1 MKWHNRTLRE
11 MTSIKKRPVI
21 QVCRKNTVR
30 VGGSCSCKD
39 PEVRPVCCPEETAE
53 WLKAL
58 GRSRQAGHTAEPCGN
73 LAKSCSPH
81 YCVDVHKLRTS
92 NSNSEMLVHKENF
105 GGRQIRSYRTSPS
118 TMTTPKQFSPWL
130 HQHPR

>member
-81 YCVDVHKLRTS
+81 YCVDVKLSTYRWPTW
-92 NSNSEMLVHKENF
+92 NTNF
-105 GGRQIRSYRTSPS
+105 GPQIPTLRCWYIKRTLEAGR
-118 TMTTPKQFSPWL
+118 
-130 HQHPR
+130 